1 MANSSGQTDTALRE
15 ELGILGLS
23 DTEIDTYLALLS
35 HGEATTRVIAEDAD
49 VTQRSV
55 YSIAER
61 LEKKGLVRVKEHAS
75 PTMISA
81 LPPEEAIGNL
91 STRLESI
98 TSELGERFNKAT
110 SEAPE
115 VNIVKSPETALNRMR
130 AQLREAKKEV
140 YVAIPESKY
149 PEIEADL
156 QDAKERGLLVFLILG
171 EATPPES
178 DSEATSRF
186 ATVADVVRTWE
197 ARLPFVYAVDDES
210 AMIGDPGFLGGPH
223 GDEEAVSVTQR
234 HLTGSI
240 HGMYLGA
247 YWPAATEVYVTDPD
261 SLPKSFDWFRD
272 AVLHSYLH
280 LQRGSDLWAT
290 ITTEDGEEFSGKVNQ
305 VRQAFVE
312 PSTNDYTLE
321 SNIYLQTEN
330 GEVSFGGPGAFMED
344 YEAVAVTLRD

>member
-1 MANSSGQTDTALRE
+1 MDKMNGQSDTALRE

-61 LEKKGLVRVKEHAS
+61 LEERGLVRVKEHAS

-81 LPPEEAIGNL
+81 LPPEEAIGDL

-115 VNIVKSPETALNRMR
+115 VNIVKSPETALNRM
-130 AQLREAKKEV
+130 QTLLREAKKEV
-140 YVAIPESKY
+140 WVAIPEEKY

-156 QDAKERGLLVFLILG
+156 RNAKERGLLVFLVLG
-171 EATPPES
+171 EATAPES
-178 DSEATSRF
+178 ANEATSRF

-197 ARLPFVYAVDDES
+197 AGLPFVCVADGN
-210 AMIGDPGFLGGPH
+210 AAIIGDPNFLAGPH
-223 GDEEAVSVTQR
+223 GDKEAVSVTQR
-234 HLTGSI
+234 HLTGAINGMCFLSLI
-240 HGMYLGA
+240 H
-247 YWPAATEVYVTDPD
+247 
-261 SLPKSFDWFRD
+261 
-272 AVLHSYLH
+272 
-280 LQRGSDLWAT
+280 
-290 ITTEDGEEFSGKVNQ
+290 I
-305 VRQAFVE
+305 
-312 PSTNDYTLE
+312 
-321 SNIYLQTEN
+321 
-330 GEVSFGGPGAFMED
+330 
-344 YEAVAVTLRD
+344 